1 MIGKSVAWCSA
12 AVLAGASWGVSAA
25 TFVVNS
31 TVDGVDAAPGNNVCA
46 TAAGAC
52 TLRAAI
58 QESNALAGADVI
70 TLPAGTYLL
79 TIPGAGE
86 DASATGDLDI
96 MDDVDINGGNPA
108 SAAATI
114 IDGGGAAGTLR
125 DRVIDTMNGST
136 NRPVTIR
143 INGVTIRGGYDAS
156 SPNGGGGICH
166 HCTNTN
172 INAANEVPTLH
183 LMTVILRDNYSATAG
198 AGVANHAVLM
208 IDDSIIERNSTPY
221 GSPDTGPTGFGGG
234 MGGGLMNW
242 GGTVSIS
249 RTTFANNY
257 AQTGGGIYNQDAFL
271 SGVVLLT
278 DCTVKDNVAAFGG
291 GVYNLAIGDF
301 NFPARVGGQVGITV
315 NRGTISGNFAEI
327 DGGGVY
333 NLAIGTI
340 AMINTTVAMN
350 QAGGRGGL
358 ASYPNRGGGIY
369 NGGRL
374 LDLINVTLA
383 GNESAAVRVTGGT
396 SDGSRGGD
404 ELFLNTQNAGGGPT
418 NSIPMVV
425 NLQNVI
431 VGDGTGTDDNCNG
444 ATGFSAL
451 VTGGNNI
458 DSGATCGFAG
468 ATNLSSVD
476 PMVGALANNG
486 GRMLTMGL
494 FSGSPALNRG
504 TACPAVDE
512 RGMPRDAQCDLGAVE
527 QSAVGTPPVVT
538 PPPGTPP
545 PPATNT
551 APVARNGALA
561 VNINAAVNGTL
572 VAVDNERDP
581 LTYRIATNGTL
592 GTAAIVNASS
602 GAFTY
607 TAGTTAGTDTFTFV
621 ANDGRVD
628 SNVATI
634 TVTVGTPTAPP
645 PVNTPPV
652 AAPGTLTVAPGAT
665 TQGVLSASDANGNAL
680 TYRINTP
687 PARGTVTVTNAA
699 AGVYNYTA
707 NAGVTGTDSFTF
719 VANDGLVDS
728 NVATIA
734 VTYVAANAP
743 PSANPG
749 VLTVAAGATATG
761 TLSATDVNSSDV
773 VTYAMVTDARK
784 GVLSIN
790 AATGVYTYTAA
801 ANATGTDSFT
811 FKASDG
817 KADSAVAAVTITITS
832 ANAPPAANPGVL
844 SVVSGGSVVG
854 QLAASDADGDR
865 VSFAVTQQP
874 AQGVVTITNAALGTF
889 QYTANRG
896 AAGSDTFAF
905 TVNDG
910 RAVSAPAAVN
920 VTLGTGGTAA
930 TLLPQASDLALQVD
944 GTGSVT
950 AILPVSNESGASVV
964 FELVKQ
970 SAQGQVTLN
979 PSTGVFT
986 YRATNGASGVDS
998 FNYRATTG
1006 SAASNTAVVKL
1017 TFARAVSAP
1026 PANAPTANAGS
1037 ASRTRTGGGALSPW
1051 WLMLVAGG
1059 ALLRRRS
1066 V

>member
-1 MIGKSVAWCSA
+1 MTVRKWISWWSGA
-12 AVLAGASWGVSAA
+12 ALAGASFASAAA

-31 TVDGVDAAPGNNVCA
+31 TVDGVDAAPGNNSCA

-58 QESNALAGADVI
+58 QESNALAGADII
-70 TLPAGTYLL
+70 TLPSGTYVL

-86 DASATGDLDI
+86 DAAATGDLDI
-96 MDDVDINGGNPA
+96 IDDLTINGGNPT
-108 SAAATI
+108 SAADTI

-125 DRVIDTMNGST
+125 DRVIETMNGPT

-183 LMTVILRDNYSATAG
+183 LMTVILRDNYSGTAG

-221 GSPDTGPTGFGGG
+221 GSPDSGPTGFGGG

-301 NFPARVGGQVGITV
+301 NFPARVGGQVGFTV

-340 AMINTTVAMN
+340 AMINATVAMN

-358 ASYPNRGGGIY
+358 ANYPNRGGGIY

-396 SDGSRGGD
+396 ADGSRGGD
-404 ELFLNTQNAGGGPT
+404 ELFLNTQNAGGAPI

-431 VGDGTGTDDNCNG
+431 VGDGAGTDDNCNG

-458 DSGATCGFAG
+458 DSGSTCGFTG
-468 ATNLSSVD
+468 ATNQSNID
-476 PMVGALANNG
+476 PMVGALADNG
-486 GRMLTMGL
+486 GPMLTMAL
-494 FSGSPALNRG
+494 FNGSPALNRG

-512 RGMPRDAQCDLGAVE
+512 RGMSRDAQCDLGAVE
-527 QSAVGTPPVVT
+527 QSAVGAPPPV
-538 PPPGTPP
+538 GTPP
-545 PPATNT
+545 PPAANT

-561 VNINAAVNGTL
+561 VNINTAINGTL

-581 LTYRIATNGTL
+581 LTYRIASNGTL
-592 GTAAIVNASS
+592 GTAALISTSS

-607 TAGTTAGTDTFTFV
+607 TAGAIAGTDTFTFV
-621 ANDGRVD
+621 ANDGRLD
-628 SNVATI
+628 SNVATV

-665 TQGVLSASDANGNAL
+665 AQGVLSASDANGNAL

-699 AGVYNYTA
+699 AGVYSYTA

-719 VANDGLVDS
+719 VANDGLADS
-728 NVATIA
+728 NSATIA
-734 VTYVAANAP
+734 VTYAAANAP

-749 VLTVAAGATATG
+749 VLTVAAGASATG
-761 TLSATDVNSSDV
+761 TLSATDSNGDAL
-773 VTYAMVTDARK
+773 TFAMVADARK

-790 AATGVYTYTAA
+790 ATTGAYAYTAA
-801 ANATGTDSFT
+801 SNATGTDSFT

-817 KADSAVAAVTITITS
+817 KADSAVAAVTITITN

-844 SVVSGGSVVG
+844 SVASGASVVG
-854 QLAASDADGDR
+854 QLVANDPDGDL
-865 VSFAVTQQP
+865 VSFAVTQAP
-874 AQGVVTITNAALGTF
+874 TQGVVTITNQALGTF

-896 AAGSDTFAF
+896 AVGTDAFAF

-910 RAVSAPAAVN
+910 RSVSAPAVVN
-920 VTLGTGGTAA
+920 VTLGTNGAA
-930 TLLPQASDLALQVD
+930 VKSLPQASDLALQVD
-944 GTGSVT
+944 GTGNVT
-950 AILPVSNESGASVV
+950 AMLPVSNESGASVV
-964 FELVKQ
+964 FEIVKQ
-970 SAQGQVTLN
+970 AAQGEVTLN

-986 YRATNGASGVDS
+986 YRAANGASGVDS
-998 FNYRATTG
+998 FNYRVTTG
-1006 SAASNTAVVKL
+1006 GAASNTAVVKL
-1017 TFARAVSAP
+1017 SIARAVSAP
-1026 PANAPTANAGS
+1026 PATTPTTTTGAATK
-1037 ASRTRTGGGALSPW
+1037 ARGGGALSLW
-1051 WLMLVAGG
+1051 WLVVAAGG
-1059 ALLRRRS
+1059 MVLRRRF
-1066 V
+1066 